1 MLDRRED
8 GEGGPGSISWLI
20 KIWNILVLGSGG
32 ERNIKWQEDGDIF
45 SNSICISAVP
55 LRFLLKL
62 LTSPSSTAL
71 STFSH
76 FPTCPCAEVSLH
88 NHTQQ
93 QPLLISVLGGK
104 KLPHFSLPVGA
115 EEWLGPPLGAGSE
128 PASSAVSSRDAPRGA
143 QGWTSQASHPPVC
156 SRGSGKVTSHSTS
169 PAAPP
174 AARSAETRA
183 RTPCPRDT
191 PQCPAAPRGRSSV
204 PRLTPL
210 HRTDPP
216 SLFSGDISPTE
227 VVELMYSPSSFAEPS
242 LLRVTC
248 HPHRGSAPL
257 PAVCAGRR
265 RTGSSESRGAQWPGR
280 EPIPTARTSWRGPG
294 CPRNTQQG
302 NRDEAPL

>member
-1 MLDRRED
+1 M
-8 GEGGPGSISWLI
+8 
-20 KIWNILVLGSGG
+20 LGSGG

-55 LRFLLKL
+55 QRFLPKL

-71 STFSH
+71 STFSR

-93 QPLLISVLGGK
+93 QPLLISTLGGK
-104 KLPHFSLPVGA
+104 KLAHFSLPVGA

-128 PASSAVSSRDAPRGA
+128 PASSAISSRDAPRGT

-156 SRGSGKVTSHSTS
+156 SRGSGKVTSHSTG

-174 AARSAETRA
+174 APRSAETRA
-183 RTPCPRDT
+183 RTPGPQDT
-191 PQCPAAPRGRSSV
+191 PQRPAAPQGCSSV

-210 HRTDPP
+210 RRTGSP
-216 SLFSGDISPTE
+216 SLFSGVISPTE
-227 VVELMYSPSSFAEPS
+227 DIELMYLPSAFAEPS

-257 PAVCAGRR
+257 PAVRAGRR
-265 RTGSSESRGAQWPGR
+265 RTGSRGQGESQFPQPARAGEGQAALETRSR
-280 EPIPTARTSWRGPG
+280 EIRMKHLCEEFTEF
-294 CPRNTQQG
+294 Q
-302 NRDEAPL
+302 APQRKWTWA